1 MKTQILAGLL
11 TVALAIPAA
20 YAADQSNLV
29 ASANLPTALSRAQ
42 VKQEARTR
50 RTDASN
56 PARPASLARPIAL
69 RSFDASTIADVK
81 AETRIAE
88 AHGLIP
94 RGQQEFGTTVP
105 VGYSDVSRAEVK
117 ADTRA
122 AVAHHLIPRGE
133 SNVNY

>member
-42 VKQEARTR
+42 VKQEARTAELTHQIPR
-50 RTDASN
+50 GQQAWPDPSLYAPST
-56 PARPASLARPIAL
+56 LAR
-69 RSFDASTIADVK
+69 ADVK